1 MKNKM
6 KHTIELITLMH
17 DTLTDVI
24 KFLDDNKYSNTKI
37 REKVDMVL
45 NHSKLANKA
54 EREIEIVQVKNC
66 LNDLDKKR
74 KKEDTVHKQL
84 FGV

>member
-1 MKNKM
+1 M
-6 KHTIELITLMH
+6 KHTIKLITLMH
-17 DTLTDVI
+17 ETLSDVI

-54 EREIEIVQVKNC
+54 EKEIESVQVKNC
-66 LNDLDKKR
+66 LNDLNNKR
-74 KKEDTVHKQL
+74 EDTVHQQL
-84 FGV
+84 FGI

>member
-1 MKNKM
+1 M

-17 DTLTDVI
+17 ETLTDVI
-24 KFLDDNKYSNTKI
+24 TFLDANKHSNTKI

-66 LNDLDKKR
+66 LNDLDNKR
-74 KKEDTVHKQL
+74 NEINV
-84 FGV
+84 

>member
-1 MKNKM
+1 M

-17 DTLTDVI
+17 ETLTDVI
-24 KFLDDNKYSNTKI
+24 TFLDANKHSNTKI

-66 LNDLDKKR
+66 LNDLDNKR
-74 KKEDTVHKQL
+74 NKINV
-84 FGV
+84 

>member
-1 MKNKM
+1 M

-17 DTLTDVI
+17 ETLTDVI
-24 KFLDDNKYSNTKI
+24 TFLDANKYSNTKI

-66 LNDLDKKR
+66 LKDLDNKR
-74 KKEDTVHKQL
+74 NEINV
-84 FGV
+84 